1 MKEKKFLT
9 KAEHQV
15 MLILWNLKEKG
26 GFTNDILKGY
36 EEPKPAYTT
45 LATFLKILVNKGFV
59 KSSKVGSMLYFTPKV
74 SKMDYC
80 KIVMEKACNDYFD
93 GDIVKFFQFL
103 AKNNELTAEQKE
115 EVLSALK

>member
-15 MLILWNLKEKG
+15 MLILWGLKEKG

-36 EEPKPAYTT
+36 EDPKPAYTT
-45 LATFLKILVNKGFV
+45 LATFLKILAGKGFV
-59 KSSKVGSMLYFTPKV
+59 KASKVGSMLYFTPKV
-74 SKMDYC
+74 SKADYC
-80 KIVMEKACNDYFD
+80 KIVMEKATGDYFD

-103 AKNNELTAEQKE
+103 AANNELTAEQKE
-115 EVLSALK
+115 AIKAAL